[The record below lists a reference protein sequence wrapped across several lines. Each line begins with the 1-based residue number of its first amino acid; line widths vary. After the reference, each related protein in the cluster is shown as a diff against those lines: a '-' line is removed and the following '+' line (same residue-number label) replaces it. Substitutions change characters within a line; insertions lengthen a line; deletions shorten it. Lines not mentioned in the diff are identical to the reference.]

1 MTGNQIITILK
12 SLTILVIVK
21 WFFVVGLIMYSLFA
35 VVVIKQVSVMSET
48 VDSSVNSVMKLFSWL
63 HLAMAILLVVAAIV
77 ML

>member
-35 VVVIKQVSVMSET
+35 VVVIKHVSVMSET